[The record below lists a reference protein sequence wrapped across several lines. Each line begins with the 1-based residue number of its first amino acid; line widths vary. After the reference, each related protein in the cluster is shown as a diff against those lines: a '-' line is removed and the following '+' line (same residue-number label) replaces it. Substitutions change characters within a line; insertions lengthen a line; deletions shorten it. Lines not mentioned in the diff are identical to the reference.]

1 MATTSSSFRAPV
13 RCHPD
18 ETTGLTRTQIGYQ
31 TTTPDELRSS
41 TNNLGETKGSFFGG
55 GSITT
60 LTNGGNAPSP
70 VVYGSVVICNGETF
84 PLQSNQTNFVGT
96 VVYGSTDVTND
107 PLLPGGT
114 TRHERAKQ
122 HPRRSVG

>member
-1 MATTSSSFRAPV
+1 M
-13 RCHPD
+13 
-18 ETTGLTRTQIGYQ
+18 TRTQIGYQ
-31 TTTPDELRSS
+31 TSS
-41 TNNLGETKGSFFGG
+41 PVDSLLITNNLGETKGSFFGG
-55 GSITT
+55 GSMTT

-70 VVYGSVVICNGETF
+70 VVFGNVVIQNGETF

-114 TRHERAKQ
+114 TRTSVQSSTLGGSWLATRLWKSSITASERT
-122 HPRRSVG
+122 SS